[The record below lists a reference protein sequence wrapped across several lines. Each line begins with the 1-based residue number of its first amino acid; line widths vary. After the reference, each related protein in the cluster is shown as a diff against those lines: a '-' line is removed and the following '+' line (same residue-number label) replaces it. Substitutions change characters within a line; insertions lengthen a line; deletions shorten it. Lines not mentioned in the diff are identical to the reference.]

1 MNNQHELK
9 FNLGSNEANA
19 IPEYATVA
27 AKWWAKAIT
36 RPKFDN
42 GDKSRTGDIASML
55 AMLRSS
61 HDPVTKDQA
70 DAFEQALTEA
80 ICAEIAKYGSCYLNV
95 DYHPDRILWEAAK
108 EAGITSDSCFP
119 WKTGMHISKDY
130 VSVSAGYAAP
140 NEKLW
145 EA

>member
-9 FNLGSNEANA
+9 SNVGSPEANA

-27 AKWWAKAIT
+27 AKWWAKAIM

-42 GDKSRTGDIASML
+42 GDKGRTGDMTSML
-55 AMLRSS
+55 AMLLSS
-61 HDPVTKDQA
+61 HNPVTNDQA

-80 ICAEIAKYGSCYLNV
+80 ICAEVAKYGSCYLDV
-95 DYHPDRILWEAAK
+95 DYHPDRILYEAAQK
-108 EAGITSDSCFP
+108 AGITSDSCFP
-119 WKTGMHISKDY
+119 WKTTMRVSKDY

-140 NEKLW
+140 HEKLW